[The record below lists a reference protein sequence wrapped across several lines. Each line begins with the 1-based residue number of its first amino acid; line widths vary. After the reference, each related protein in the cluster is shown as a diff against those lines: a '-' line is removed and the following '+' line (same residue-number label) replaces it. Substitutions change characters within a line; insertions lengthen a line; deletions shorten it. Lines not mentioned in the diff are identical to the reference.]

1 MSAAETNPN
10 GSAADGERGRV
21 VRTLKDGYWDHTEIV
36 QMPDGSRRVRKS
48 SKGDA
53 PPGPWGV
60 AALRREIGYLS
71 TLPET
76 ARSVFPPILA
86 SWDESG
92 ESTPAVG
99 YEVPF
104 YADHVDAGELARR
117 GALEQTEIDAFQDAL
132 VEALLERVHAPLS
145 ATDQP
150 LSQHVRDVVEHALR
164 TLEAEPPLL
173 ALVRADSIRLNQ
185 QHVAGPRAAFARIL
199 QEGATIAALD
209 AEPQVRLH
217 GDFFL
222 ENIMWRPNKT
232 AVTSEAPQLV
242 LVDPVSVAGVMRGPP
257 VFDLVKYVSYATGEL
272 PALRSEWVD
281 VGGFGDGEEGYS
293 YRIRIDDPELA
304 PYRTRD
310 WHTRL
315 RRAFEAKYG
324 PVNRRLY
331 PLIDGYFSVAM
342 AVNTGGVQ
350 RRARLLKATA
360 DFNAVLT

>member
-1 MSAAETNPN
+1 MSSRDA
-10 GSAADGERGRV
+10 GRWN
-21 VRTLKDGYWDHTEIV
+21 K
-36 QMPDGSRRVRKS
+36 RRSTRFRMLWWRRC
-48 SKGDA
+48 SKGCM
-53 PPGPWGV
+53 
-60 AALRREIGYLS
+60 RRYPQRISRCPS
-71 TLPET
+71 TSGT
-76 ARSVFPPILA
+76 SSNTRCARWRPN
-86 SWDESG
+86 
-92 ESTPAVG
+92 
-99 YEVPF
+99 
-104 YADHVDAGELARR
+104 RR
-117 GALEQTEIDAFQDAL
+117 
-132 VEALLERVHAPLS
+132 S
-145 ATDQP
+145 
-150 LSQHVRDVVEHALR
+150 
-164 TLEAEPPLL
+164 L
-173 ALVRADSIRLNQ
+173 ALIRADSIRLNQ

-199 QEGATIAALD
+199 QEGETIAALD

-232 AVTSEAPQLV
+232 AMTSEAPQFI

-281 VGGFGDGEEGYS
+281 VGGFDDGEAGYS
-293 YRIRIDDPELA
+293 YRIRFDAPELA

-360 DFNAVLT
+360 DFNAVATTPP